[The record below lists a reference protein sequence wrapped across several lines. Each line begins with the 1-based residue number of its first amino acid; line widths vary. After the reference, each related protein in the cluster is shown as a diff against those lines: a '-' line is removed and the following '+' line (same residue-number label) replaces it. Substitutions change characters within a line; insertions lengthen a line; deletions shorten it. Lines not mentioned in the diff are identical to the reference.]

1 MTTDN
6 INRNGIKPGQ
16 LIFLATYAY
25 VLVKACERDWISASR
40 LSKLGAAIVG
50 VLSMGM
56 SPLSLLVWGVL
67 KDSHGFT
74 TFISLFLRFGEMGR
88 GQESLGLA
96 QIRYQGCHQDG
107 RPQSSARLV
116 LY

>member
-1 MTTDN
+1 MTTDKVD
-6 INRNGIKPGQ
+6 RNGIKPGQ

-50 VLSMGM
+50 VLSMGT
-56 SPLSLLVWGVL
+56 SPLSLLVRGVL

-74 TFISLFLRFGEMGR
+74 AIISLFLRFGEMGR
-88 GQESLGLA
+88 GQESLGIA

-107 RPQSSARLV
+107 RQAPSLRFDR
-116 LY
+116 